1 MHKLHDKA
9 DEERK
14 RLYKCVAQGDL
25 YSRTAT
31 KVVKV
36 VSIKSKGSRDSV
48 GSRG

>member
-14 RLYKCVAQGDL
+14 RLYTCVAQGDL
-25 YSRTAT
+25 YNRTAT

-36 VSIKSKGSRDSV
+36 VSIYKGVLAVRDQVTS
-48 GSRG
+48 